1 MTDASLGITT
11 VTITTELRDDIKEW
25 RDERDCS
32 TMHEALYEIHQ
43 EATE

>member
-1 MTDASLGITT
+1 MTEPNLGITT
-11 VTITTELRDDIKEW
+11 VTISTELRDDIKEW

-32 TMHEALYEIHQ
+32 TMHEALYDIHQ